1 MKSSE
6 TAAYKVVSFKTP
18 VAFEKWLAKNHNK
31 VKGIW
36 IRYFKKD
43 SGEKTIT
50 HKEALDVALCY
61 GWIDGQADKYD
72 DISWLVKFTPRGA
85 KSIWS
90 KKNTENIERLTSLG
104 KMKPPGLAE
113 VEKAKADGRWDRA
126 YDAQSTMQIPD
137 DLVKQLSKNK
147 KAKAFFDTLNRTN
160 KFAIVWRLQTAKKP
174 ETREKRLKLIL
185 EMLSNKQKFH

>member
-6 TAAYKVVSFKTP
+6 TAEYKVLSFKIP

-36 IRYFKKD
+36 LRYFKKD

-50 HKEALDVALCY
+50 HKEALDEALCY
-61 GWIDGQADKYD
+61 GWIDGQANKYD
-72 DISWLVKFTPRGA
+72 DIFWLVKFTPRGA

-90 KKNTENIERLTSLG
+90 KKNTKNIERLTSLG

-113 VEKAKADGRWDRA
+113 V
-126 YDAQSTMQIPD
+126 
-137 DLVKQLSKNK
+137 
-147 KAKAFFDTLNRTN
+147 
-160 KFAIVWRLQTAKKP
+160 
-174 ETREKRLKLIL
+174 
-185 EMLSNKQKFH
+185 